1 MGKLPMQR
9 QSLIWLKRVH
19 VCAAEHGMA
28 MVFRSLSNRP
38 SLEIREGD
46 ILTEEGVGE
55 RGKSWASYERSTF
68 CGIQV
73 FSPKF

>member
-9 QSLIWLKRVH
+9 QSLFLLKRVH

-38 SLEIREGD
+38 SLKIREED
-46 ILTEEGVGE
+46 VLTGGGGE
-55 RGKSWASYERSTF
+55 R
-68 CGIQV
+68 
-73 FSPKF
+73 

>member
-9 QSLIWLKRVH
+9 QSLFLLKRVH

-38 SLEIREGD
+38 SLEIREED
-46 ILTEEGVGE
+46 VLTGEGGGGGE
-55 RGKSWASYERSTF
+55 R
-68 CGIQV
+68 
-73 FSPKF
+73 